1 MRLSRIIHRLTGGR
15 TAGAGGEYRLVFPR
29 RVDHRR
35 LLRETAGLLGAD
47 RELVRQWFDEY
58 RRLHRERG
66 YAERFGERKT
76 LNFEEAFIVYAILA
90 HTRPGG
96 PIVEIGT
103 QYGRST
109 RRILDM
115 LPALGLENE
124 VVCFDIEDQV
134 NAFEPGEARL
144 VIEDLTGNFR
154 RRVLDDLSPSL
165 VYLDAH
171 PYYLTREVI
180 LDVLEHSDDCTLVM
194 HDSGRALCNPN
205 MTISRDDPS
214 SITSATGHWERHVL
228 CEVFDIADP
237 MDDDID
243 YQETPTHR
251 LRIFA
256 TIHGLAVIV
265 PRRTGTPED

>member
-1 MRLSRIIHRLTGGR
+1 MKLSRIIQKLRGPR
-15 TAGAGGEYRLVFPR
+15 TAGADGEYRLVFPR
-29 RVDHRR
+29 RVDRRR
-35 LLRETAGLLGAD
+35 LLRETSGLLGAD
-47 RELVRQWFDEY
+47 RNRVRQWFKEY
-58 RRLHRERG
+58 RRLHEEHR
-66 YAERFGERKT
+66 YQERFGERKT
-76 LNFEEAFIVYAILA
+76 LNFEEAFVVYAILA
-90 HTRPGG
+90 RTRPDG

-124 VVCFDIEDQV
+124 VVCFDVEDQV
-134 NAFEPGEARL
+134 NAFEPEEARL
-144 VIEDLTGNFR
+144 VIEDLTGKFR
-154 RRVLDDLSPSL
+154 HRVLDELSPSL

-180 LDVLEHSDDCTLVM
+180 LDVLEHSHDCALVM

-205 MTISRDDPS
+205 MTISRDDPA

-228 CEVFDIADP
+228 CEVFGVADP

-243 YQETPTHR
+243 YQETPTHL

-256 TIHGLAVIV
+256 TTHGLATIV
-265 PRRTGTPED
+265 PRSVSTPGG